1 MNPKSLAIRVLFLFL
16 SSISLANSD
25 ASRICQCHKIC
36 RSLEGDAQNREL
48 CERRCLSLCRGS
60 GGERERSPN
69 AKDEDHHAYNPY
81 YFDDRS
87 YERWA
92 ETQHGRFRVLQR
104 FAERSELLRGSRSIA
119 SPCSRRRRG
128 RSSCRATGTQTKW
141 EGTITLLSEKNKE
154 SYDIKEGDTMVVPSG
169 MIVYLINKHRN
180 EKLRIAMLLRPIS
193 IPGHFEEFFGAGGR
207 KPETFYTS
215 FSDEVLEAAFNTPR
229 DRLERLFGQQSKGEI
244 IIASEEQI
252 EALSKSTQG
261 GGGSGGERPFE
272 QSRKPFNV
280 LNKRPSY
287 ANNHGQLY
295 EVNANDYRQFQD
307 PNVDVSIANISQGSM
322 MAPNYNSR
330 AIKIAFVVQGSG
342 YMEMACPHI
351 SKQKGS
357 RRRGGGESEE
367 EREKEG
373 EEEQEEGP
381 RYQLL
386 KSEVRRGSV
395 FVIPPGHPVVAVA
408 SPNENLQVLCFG
420 IRAENNEKFFLAG
433 RNNILKK
440 MEKEAKELAFDV
452 AAREVDEVFNAQQES
467 VFFPGPNQ
475 RGGGGRGR
483 GSTSF

>member
-1 MNPKSLAIRVLFLFL
+1 MNPKSLAIRVLFLLL

-48 CERRCLSLCRGS
+48 CERRCFSLCRGS

-69 AKDEDHHAYNPY
+69 ARDEDHHAYNPY
-81 YFDDRS
+81 YFDERS

-104 FAERSELLRGSRSIA
+104 FAERSELLRGIA
-119 SPCSRRRRG
+119 EYRVAVLEAAP
-128 RSSCRATGTQTKW
+128 RAFL
-141 EGTITLLSEKNKE
+141 GTITLLSEKNKE

-193 IPGHFEEFFGAGGR
+193 IPGRFEEFFGAGGR

-244 IIASEEQI
+244 IRASEEQI

-261 GGGSGGERPFE
+261 GGGGGGERPFE

-381 RYQLL
+381 RYQLV

-467 VFFPGPNQ
+467 AFFPGPNQ